1 MTFRVILH
9 FCFLSLMYQLW
20 PNPLHSPSLTISQFV
35 HCTVCALP
43 LPQSSLSH
51 LSQEHGDGI
60 PPGLP
65 SFIIIP
71 SLTYPSCCQ
80 RVAYVLKWKS
90 HCITSLFKLFNRSHG
105 PQKKH
110 LVSLVWHIK
119 TSPVFSSTRLL
130 LSTLNPPTHSL
141 WGCHAGTC
149 PVLRLKLSSPS
160 CTTMLSSLS
169 PCLSCKHLLIPRLS
183 QMLNL
188 WNYSW
193 THQVTRQEIY

>member
-1 MTFRVILH
+1 MLPFHLEDRALEDDDFQSHPPLLFPESFI
-9 FCFLSLMYQLW
+9 YQLW
-20 PNPLHSPSLTISQFV
+20 PNPLHSPSLTISPFV
-35 HCTVCALP
+35 RCTVCALL

-71 SLTYPSCCQ
+71 YLTYPSCCQ

-90 HCITSLFKLFNRSHG
+90 HCITSLFKFFNRSHG

-119 TSPVFSSTRLL
+119 TSSVFSSTRLL
-130 LSTLNPPTHSL
+130 LSTLNPPTQS
-141 WGCHAGTC
+141 
-149 PVLRLKLSSPS
+149 LRLPYWY
-160 CTTMLSSLS
+160 M
-169 PCLSCKHLLIPRLS
+169 PCSQTQALLTILHHHA
-183 QMLNL
+183 LL
-188 WNYSW
+188 VI
-193 THQVTRQEIY
+193 TLLVL